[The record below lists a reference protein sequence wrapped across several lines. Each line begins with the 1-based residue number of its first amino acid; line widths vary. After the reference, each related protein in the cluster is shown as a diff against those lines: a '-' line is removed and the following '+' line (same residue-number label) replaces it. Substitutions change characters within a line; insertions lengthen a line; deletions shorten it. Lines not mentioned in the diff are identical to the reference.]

1 MTANLQGMTAV
12 LLPGTGSDDD
22 YIRRAFGGALLEAGA
37 VVIAPRP
44 LPGDLIG
51 GYVEALD
58 AAGNDDVYVGR
69 IREDISLPG
78 RGLMLFVSGD
88 QILKGAAL
96 NAVQIAELL

>member
-51 GYVEALD
+51 GYLALHD
-58 AAGNDDVYVGR
+58 
-69 IREDISLPG
+69 
-78 RGLMLFVSGD
+78 
-88 QILKGAAL
+88 
-96 NAVQIAELL
+96 